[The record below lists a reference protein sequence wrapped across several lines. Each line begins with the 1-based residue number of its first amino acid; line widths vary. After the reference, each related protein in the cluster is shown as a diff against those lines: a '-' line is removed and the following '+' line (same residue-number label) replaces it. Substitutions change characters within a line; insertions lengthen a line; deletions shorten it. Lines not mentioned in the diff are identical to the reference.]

1 MIAEDAASARN
12 LFRWP
17 RISDTVIDE
26 ALKEFT
32 MKKLTTLA
40 AASALLA
47 ASATAGLAG
56 GPVIVTP
63 EPEPV
68 VVVPGPAGTMA
79 AGVIVAILAAGALL
93 LVLSDSDDKT
103 PGER

>member
-1 MIAEDAASARN
+1 
-12 LFRWP
+12 
-17 RISDTVIDE
+17 
-26 ALKEFT
+26 
-32 MKKLTTLA
+32 MKTLSTLA

-47 ASATAGLAG
+47 ASVTAGLAG

-79 AGVIVAILAAGALL
+79 AGIIVAILAAGALV
-93 LVLSDSDDKT
+93 LVLSDSDNGT
-103 PGER
+103 HGGS

>member
-1 MIAEDAASARN
+1 
-12 LFRWP
+12 
-17 RISDTVIDE
+17 
-26 ALKEFT
+26 
-32 MKKLTTLA
+32 MKKLATLA

-79 AGVIVAILAAGALL
+79 AGIIVAILAAGALV
-93 LVLSDSDDKT
+93 LVLSDSDNGT
-103 PGER
+103 HPTH